1 MLVENRNL
9 GNISDF
15 TLNTLTSRWK
25 TLKFISLSII
35 ISFVYNTCIHIVV
48 SIVFYAPVK
57 ILNPLK
63 RTIIMKVVL
72 LNVPYYLTTYYI
84 KVLTAVRINNISV
97 SPDAVWQMM
106 SMSIFS
112 VLVWVAVSSFWLKKS
127 DIVNITR
134 AVKYT
139 LSIAY

>member
-25 TLKFISLSII
+25 TLKFISLHII
-35 ISFVYNTCIHIVV
+35 ISVVYNTCIHIVV
-48 SIVFYAPVK
+48 SIVFYAPFK
-57 ILNPLK
+57 ILHHLK
-63 RTIIMKVVL
+63 RTIVMKVVL

-97 SPDAVWQMM
+97 SPDAVWQTMP
-106 SMSIFS
+106 MSIYSFLGVGCCV
-112 VLVWVAVSSFWLKKS
+112 VLLAEEVW
-127 DIVNITR
+127 
-134 AVKYT
+134 YC
-139 LSIAY
+139 